1 MARAVRRRHSASS
14 SESSG
19 SDAEDDR
26 RRGKSRRV
34 LARHQKHPGRLAE
47 GLFEVMT
54 EAVGERLESF
64 SAGQPR
70 AVAVAWLLTV
80 YLNQHSAKDLGPR
93 TMRELRTLC
102 HTLDLLIQGKVAE
115 AMDVLAQRVKAL
127 ERAQAD
133 GHWDAA
139 QWMELIPT
147 GAVQLIPRRESR
159 QALREAEEESKLR
172 ARRKAG
178 ADGNKKFV
186 PGSPMD

>member
-1 MARAVRRRHSASS
+1 MLVPAQ
-14 SESSG
+14 
-19 SDAEDDR
+19 
-26 RRGKSRRV
+26 
-34 LARHQKHPGRLAE
+34 HQKHPGRLAE
-47 GLFEVMT
+47 GWFEVMT
-54 EAVGERLESF
+54 EAVGERLEGF
-64 SAGQPR
+64 SAAQPR

-102 HTLDLLIQGKVAE
+102 HTLDLLIQGKLAE
-115 AMDVLAQRVKAL
+115 AMGVLAQRVKAL

-172 ARRKAG
+172 ARRKSGNEG
-178 ADGNKKFV
+178 AKKFI
-186 PGSPMD
+186 PGPPAD

>member
-1 MARAVRRRHSASS
+1 MLVPAQ
-14 SESSG
+14 
-19 SDAEDDR
+19 
-26 RRGKSRRV
+26 
-34 LARHQKHPGRLAE
+34 HQKHPGRLAE
-47 GLFEVMT
+47 GWFEVMT
-54 EAVGERLESF
+54 EAVGERLEGF
-64 SAGQPR
+64 SAAQPR

-102 HTLDLLIQGKVAE
+102 HTLDLLVQGKVAE

-172 ARRKAG
+172 ARRKLGHESPKKLAG
-178 ADGNKKFV
+178 APPLD
-186 PGSPMD
+186 